1 MRMRAADFIPGCR
14 DKVLPHG
21 AEARP
26 QMPGPEIEA
35 PQRSS
40 FTIWLVAGLGAV
52 FIHAACAALAF
63 EYLQSAEVS
72 EDLGAPAIEVGIELM
87 APRVEPNELPAGP
100 DAEASA
106 ASAAVMQ
113 QQAVDERTELPKATP
128 TETNDPDRLV
138 APEEM
143 KKPTD
148 DDPKAVAAPTAPS
161 SPSIAAEATATPS
174 PETAQEARRSVAP
187 ELGTGESLRRVRA
200 TWQKELAAHLGKY
213 KRYPADRPPQSAEI
227 VIRFVLDRTGHVASA
242 SVVKSAGD
250 SAFDD
255 AALDMM
261 RRADPVPPP
270 PPSLADQGLSFSMPV
285 IFRHKPRN

>member
-1 MRMRAADFIPGCR
+1 MRAADFISGCP
-14 DKVLPHG
+14 DEVSPQG
-21 AEARP
+21 AVARP
-26 QMPGPEIEA
+26 RLLVPEIEA
-35 PQRSS
+35 PQQAS

-52 FIHAACAALAF
+52 FIHAACATLAF

-87 APRVEPNELPAGP
+87 APHHDPGDLPPGP
-100 DAEASA
+100 DADASA
-106 ASAAVMQ
+106 ASPPVIEQKAALEQ
-113 QQAVDERTELPKATP
+113 TELPKATP
-128 TETNDPDRLV
+128 TETDDPDRLV

-143 KKPTD
+143 NKPTD
-148 DDPKAVAAPTAPS
+148 DDPKTVTAPTAPS
-161 SPSIAAEATATPS
+161 NPSIAAEATATPS
-174 PETAQEARRSVAP
+174 PETAREARRSVAP

-200 TWQKELAAHLGKY
+200 TWQKELAAHLEKY

-227 VIRFVLDRTGHVASA
+227 VLRFGLDRAGHVVSA
-242 SVVKSAGD
+242 SVMKSAGD

-270 PPSLADQGLSFSMPV
+270 PPLVADQGLSFSMPV
-285 IFRHKPRN
+285 IFRLKPRN

>member
-1 MRMRAADFIPGCR
+1 MHAAEFIPGCP
-14 DKVLPHG
+14 DEVSPQGAVAPLELPLH
-21 AEARP
+21 
-26 QMPGPEIEA
+26 EIEA
-35 PQRSS
+35 SQRASLP
-40 FTIWLVAGLGAV
+40 IWLVAGLGAV

-72 EDLGAPAIEVGIELM
+72 EDLGAPAIEIGIELM
-87 APRVEPNELPAGP
+87 APQHDPSDLPPGP
-100 DAEASA
+100 DADASA
-106 ASAAVMQ
+106 ASSPVMEQKAALEQ
-113 QQAVDERTELPKATP
+113 TELPKATP
-128 TETNDPDRLV
+128 TETDDPDRLV

-148 DDPKAVAAPTAPS
+148 DDPKAVTAPTAPS
-161 SPSIAAEATATPS
+161 DPSIAAEATATPS

-187 ELGTGESLRRVRA
+187 ESGTGESLRRVRA
-200 TWQKELAAHLGKY
+200 TWQKELAVHLDKY
-213 KRYPADRPPQSAEI
+213 KRYPSDRPPQSAEI
-227 VIRFVLDRTGHVASA
+227 VIRFVLDRTGHVVSA

-270 PPSLADQGLSFSMPV
+270 PPLVADEGLSFSMPV
-285 IFRHKPRN
+285 IFRVKQRN